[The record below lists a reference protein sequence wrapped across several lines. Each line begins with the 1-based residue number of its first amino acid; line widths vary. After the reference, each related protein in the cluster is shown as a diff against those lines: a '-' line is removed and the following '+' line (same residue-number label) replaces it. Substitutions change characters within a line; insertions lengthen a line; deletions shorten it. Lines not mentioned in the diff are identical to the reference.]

1 MSDDLTTFRLRIKGQ
16 VTGVGFREWVIEEA
30 NARKLNGWVRNR
42 SDGTVE
48 MVISGPDDIIKQMLS
63 RCTQGPDAAQV
74 TNIDILREDQL
85 PAPGFKR
92 QATL

>member
-1 MSDDLTTFRLRIKGQ
+1 MSEELTTFRLRIKGQ
-16 VTGVGFREWVIEEA
+16 VTGVGFREWAIEEA
-30 NARKLNGWVRNR
+30 GALKLDGWVRNR

-48 MVISGPDDIIKQMLS
+48 MVISGPDAIIKQMLS

-74 TNIDILREDQL
+74 TNIDILREDRL

>member
-16 VTGVGFREWVIEEA
+16 VTGVGFREWAIEEA
-30 NARKLNGWVRNR
+30 NARQLNGWVRNR

-63 RCTQGPDAAQV
+63 RCTQGPEAAQV

-85 PAPGFKR
+85 PAAGFKR
-92 QATL
+92 QPTL